1 MVTKISVIAVKILY
15 KGMFCIAKILS
26 YKIFKMSNLILI
38 LKINGK
44 IINELNEPIENAFIM
59 CDSLTTYS
67 DSLGKFKLNA
77 NVPCHMQIKHLN
89 YNDTSFINYQE
100 NLIVILKFKN
110 YEIKEQ
116 VVISKAGK
124 DEFELKKPTL
134 NNILLNSTISDVEFN
149 PSGLSISINAIPS
162 KFTNIYIDGDLVIG
176 RTFEVI
182 DLSTIPLSSIEAIRF
197 DGLDVYMY
205 TKKKKGFEIS
215 FSSNTDYSFNFGYGS
230 EFNFLNVSLSKEVYT
245 YISRYS
251 FYNNWKFKNFLLS
264 TNYNQKTTPFSE
276 NFSDFRMNLNFN
288 EFTFQFYN
296 HQYFYKNRVQNSDEE
311 FYLIFK
317 DDYKLV
323 KKWGYFKFGYGF
335 YNDYIRGGNLL
346 NDVNFLRT
354 LISFELYKNFFL
366 RLKFENLE
374 PSFNIEYKNFELFLN
389 TRYPSAKELFMNFK
403 FPELGYKVVGNS
415 NLNNERVG
423 GINVRFF
430 GFQLNYS
437 KIFNYIGFVNI
448 GYNENLITYTYDN
461 IGELEVYSISFEKSI
476 NFKNLNF
483 YTSFFIGKTPPD
495 LPPYKFNL
503 KLYYMGFG
511 FLFWLKAK
519 TQIIPSLYSIDL
531 IYYGKFKNFEGELKL
546 EDLFDKTSDVNLPYF
561 VGRKLSITLKF
572 PIDKL

>member
-1 MVTKISVIAVKILY
+1 MLY
-15 KGMFCIAKILS
+15 KGMLCIAEILN

-38 LKINGK
+38 LEINGK

-59 CDSLTTYS
+59 CDSLITYS

-77 NVPCHMQIKHLN
+77 AIPCHMQIKHPN
-89 YNDTSFINYQE
+89 YHDTSFINYQR
-100 NLIVILKFKN
+100 NLVVILKFKN

-116 VVISKAGK
+116 VIISKKGK
-124 DEFELKKPTL
+124 DEFEIRRPTF

-162 KFTNIYIDGDLVIG
+162 KFTNIYIDDNLVIG

-182 DLSTIPLSSIEAIRF
+182 DLSTIPLNSIEEMRF
-197 DGLDVYMY
+197 DGFDIYMY
-205 TKKKKGFEIS
+205 TKKDKRFEIS
-215 FSSNTDYSFNFGYGS
+215 FSSNTDYSFNFGYKGDA
-230 EFNFLNVSLSKEVYT
+230 NFLNISFSKEIYT

-251 FYNNWKFKNFLLS
+251 FYNSWKFKNFSLS

-276 NFSDFRMNLNFN
+276 NFFDFRMNLNFN
-288 EFTFQFYN
+288 KFTFQFYK
-296 HQYFYKNRVQNSDEE
+296 HQYFYKNRVQNANEE
-311 FYLIFK
+311 FYLIFS

-323 KKWGYFKFGYGF
+323 KNWGYFKFGYGL
-335 YNDYIRGGNLL
+335 YNDYIRGDNLL
-346 NDVNFLRT
+346 NDVNFIRA
-354 LISFELYKNFFL
+354 LILFELYKNFFL
-366 RLKFENLE
+366 RLRFENLE

-403 FPELGYKVVGNS
+403 FPELGYKVVGNR
-415 NLNNERVG
+415 NLNNEQVAGVNFRL
-423 GINVRFF
+423 F
-430 GFQLNYS
+430 GFKLNYS
-437 KIFNYIGFVNI
+437 RIFNYIGFVNI
-448 GYNENLITYTYDN
+448 GYDENLITYTYDN
-461 IGELEVYSISFEKSI
+461 LGEFEVYSVSFEKSI
-476 NFKNLNF
+476 NFENLNF

-503 KLYYMGFG
+503 KLDYKGFS

-531 IYYGKFKNFEGELKL
+531 SYYRKFKNFEIELKL
-546 EDLFDKTSDVNLPYF
+546 EDLLDKTSDVNLPYF
-561 VGRKLSITLKF
+561 VGRKFSITLKF